1 MRKKTV
7 IAIGREFGSGG
18 RAIARCLSEMMGI
31 PMYDKELI
39 QMTAKKSG
47 YSEEVLHDIDET
59 ASNSLLYSLSLYPNQ
74 NINFMMNGKV
84 LPLGE
89 KAHIICSEII
99 KELAEKESCIIV
111 GRCADSILRD
121 NENLLTVFI
130 HCDMEKRI
138 DRVAEFQKCS
148 RNEAANMIKKA
159 ARKRSA
165 YHNYY
170 ADTKWGSRDAY
181 DLCIDS
187 RIGIET
193 SAELIKT
200 AAENLQKK

>member
-1 MRKKTV
+1 MSKKII

-18 RAIARCLSEMMGI
+18 RAIARRLSEMMGI

-39 QMTAKKSG
+39 RMTAQKSG
-47 YSEEVLHDIDET
+47 YSEDVLHEIDET
-59 ASNSLLYSLSLYPNQ
+59 TSHSLLYSLSLYPNQ

-89 KAHIICSEII
+89 KAHIICSGII
-99 KELAEKESCIIV
+99 KDLADKESCIIV
-111 GRCADSILRD
+111 GRCADSILKD

-130 HCDMEKRI
+130 HCDMERRI

-159 ARKRSA
+159 DRKRSA

-170 ADTKWGSRDAY
+170 SDTKWGSRDAY

-187 RIGIET
+187 RIGIDT
-193 SAELIKT
+193 AAELIKT
-200 AAENLQKK
+200 AAENLQK

>member
-1 MRKKTV
+1 
-7 IAIGREFGSGG
+7 
-18 RAIARCLSEMMGI
+18 
-31 PMYDKELI
+31 
-39 QMTAKKSG
+39 
-47 YSEEVLHDIDET
+47 
-59 ASNSLLYSLSLYPNQ
+59 
-74 NINFMMNGKV
+74 MNGKV

-89 KAHIICSEII
+89 KAHIICSGII

-130 HCDMEKRI
+130 HCDMERRI

-159 ARKRSA
+159 DRKRSA

-187 RIGIET
+187 RIGFET
-193 SAELIKT
+193 AAELIKT
-200 AAENLQKK
+200 AAENLQK